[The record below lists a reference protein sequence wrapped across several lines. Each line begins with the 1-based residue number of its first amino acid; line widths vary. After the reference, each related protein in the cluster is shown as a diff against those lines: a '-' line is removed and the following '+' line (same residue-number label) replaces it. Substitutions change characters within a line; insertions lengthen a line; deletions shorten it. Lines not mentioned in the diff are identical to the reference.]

1 MACQGA
7 LPLTP
12 VFPPRLPACLP
23 CLPAC
28 LQVHEATAELTA
40 NMNQEH
46 RVCMTFV
53 RDAFGFVLTPLQAS
67 GAKLLRVGGGQAVG
81 GRGCTASTR
90 SALELCTT
98 WLVDGGLGGWGP
110 GGLACFCGDAVGWPP
125 RRPILCC
132 LPGCLN
138 VPPFFSSLPSC
149 SPPLQKAVAIVRS
162 YPFFPDIFSI
172 TTAAQQAQLAGTLGS
187 GVGGQFKLLL
197 SSEAAAAAAA
207 AAAGAAADGWNGPS
221 CRWATEQAAAA
232 AAEPLP
238 TQG

>member
-1 MACQGA
+1 M
-7 LPLTP
+7 
-12 VFPPRLPACLP
+12 
-23 CLPAC
+23 
-28 LQVHEATAELTA
+28 
-40 NMNQEH
+40 
-46 RVCMTFV
+46 
-53 RDAFGFVLTPLQAS
+53 
-67 GAKLLRVGGGQAVG
+67 
-81 GRGCTASTR
+81 
-90 SALELCTT
+90 
-98 WLVDGGLGGWGP
+98 
-110 GGLACFCGDAVGWPP
+110 
-125 RRPILCC
+125 
-132 LPGCLN
+132 
-138 VPPFFSSLPSC
+138 PPFFSSLPSC

>member
-1 MACQGA
+1 MPRCPAPDPC
-7 LPLTP
+7 
-12 VFPPRLPACLP
+12 FPAPPACLP
-23 CLPAC
+23 ALPAC

-67 GAKLLRVGGGQAVG
+67 GAKLPRVGGGQAVG

-98 WLVDGGLGGWGP
+98 WLVDGGLGGWGA
-110 GGLACFCGDAVGWPP
+110 GLLLWGCCWLASSAPHS
-125 RRPILCC
+125 LCC

-207 AAAGAAADGWNGPS
+207 AGAAADGWNGPS